1 MNRMLPFALVFTFSV
16 IFPGGMVWAQ
26 SNEFLDGLLAKQS
39 ITVGQTAYLI
49 LVASDNLAEDAD
61 EARAFEL
68 LTNMGWAPAGAKI
81 NQPIELASYSYILMR
96 AFNLKGG
103 IMYTLFPSPR
113 YAFRELSSMQVIQ
126 SVYDPASPVDGSMAI
141 QILSMVFDTLGAN

>member
-1 MNRMLPFALVFTFSV
+1 MNRRLPFALVLTFS
-16 IFPGGMVWAQ
+16 IFSLVGLASAQ

-39 ITVGQTAYLI
+39 ITVGQTAYLV

-68 LTNMGWAPAGAKI
+68 LTNMGWTPAGATV
-81 NQPIELASYSYILMR
+81 NQPIELASYAYILMR

-113 YAFRELSSMQVIQ
+113 YAFRELASMQIIQ
-126 SVYDPASPVDGSMAI
+126 SVYDPSSPLDGSMAI
-141 QILSMVFDTLGAN
+141 QILSMVFDTLGVN